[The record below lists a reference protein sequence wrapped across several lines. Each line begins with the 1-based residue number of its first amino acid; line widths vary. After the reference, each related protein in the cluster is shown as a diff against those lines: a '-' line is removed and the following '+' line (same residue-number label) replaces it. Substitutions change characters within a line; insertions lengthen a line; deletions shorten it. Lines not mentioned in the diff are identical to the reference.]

1 MKIILLSSLFL
12 FSVIGF
18 SQDMTSN
25 LKVCMPFN
33 GNANDISG
41 SGNNGTVSGA
51 TLTTDRFGTASS
63 AYQFNGTSDY
73 ISISSFVN
81 LAPTNELTI
90 SMWGKSDLTTSN
102 CLFMLSPDNSSDRC
116 VGCAQ
121 YSNAGSTMMLWDYGN
136 IASGGRTSSTGIPI
150 DITGWHHYVYIISQ
164 SGNKKQMYLDG
175 VLKSNANYALTCSNK
190 NLPFLIGAGTDV
202 SGGSIRFR
210 GKIDDVCIY
219 NRALTANEVSL
230 LASSNNL
237 CFNVGIEEVSSLSEG
252 IFYPTTSNGSFTYSG
267 EISKLTSVEIFT
279 IDGKII
285 KTLAK
290 SEISETQGKLD
301 LNNISNGLYFVK
313 LVKTEGNYIQ
323 KIIVEK

>member
-1 MKIILLSSLFL
+1 
-12 FSVIGF
+12 
-18 SQDMTSN
+18 
-25 LKVCMPFN
+25 
-33 GNANDISG
+33 
-41 SGNNGTVSGA
+41 
-51 TLTTDRFGTASS
+51 
-63 AYQFNGTSDY
+63 
-73 ISISSFVN
+73 
-81 LAPTNELTI
+81 
-90 SMWGKSDLTTSN
+90 MWGKSDLTTSN

-237 CFNVGIEEVSSLSEG
+237 CFNVGIEELSSLSAG
-252 IFYPTTSNGSFTYSG
+252 IFILLPQMVVFRIAEKYQSWLLLRFLP
-267 EISKLTSVEIFT
+267 LT
-279 IDGKII
+279 
-285 KTLAK
+285 
-290 SEISETQGKLD
+290 
-301 LNNISNGLYFVK
+301 VK
-313 LVKTEGNYIQ
+313 LSKHLLNQ
-323 KIIVEK
+323 KFLKLKENWI